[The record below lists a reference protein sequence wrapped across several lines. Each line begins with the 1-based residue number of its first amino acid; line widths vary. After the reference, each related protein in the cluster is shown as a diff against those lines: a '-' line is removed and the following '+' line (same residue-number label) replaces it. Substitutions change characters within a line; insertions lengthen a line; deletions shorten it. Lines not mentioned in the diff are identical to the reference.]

1 MKLEIVRTVKTVYEI
16 DEHELQAFA
25 NTWEDCFDQCEL
37 TTMEDVVN
45 GHLDYIK
52 EEFESSIEC
61 YDTMCGVNSHIQV
74 NEEYSIDDVKMT
86 EADVTKV
93 IANEVKDYID
103 EN

>member
-93 IANEVKDYID
+93 IANKVKDYID

>member
-37 TTMEDVVN
+37 TTMEEVVD
-45 GHLDYIK
+45 GHLNYIK
-52 EEFESSIEC
+52 EEFECSVENYDIEC
-61 YDTMCGVNSHIQV
+61 GVDSHIPV
-74 NEEYSIDDVKMT
+74 SEYFIDGVKMT
-86 EADVTKV
+86 ESDVTKV

>member
-16 DEHELQAFA
+16 DENELQAFA

-37 TTMEDVVN
+37 TTMEEIVD
-45 GHLDYIK
+45 GHLNYIK
-52 EEFESSIEC
+52 EEFECSVEN
-61 YDTMCGVNSHIQV
+61 YDTECGVDSHIPV
-74 NEEYSIDDVKMT
+74 SEYFIDGVKMT
-86 EADVTKV
+86 ESDVTKV

>member
-37 TTMEDVVN
+37 TTMEEIVD

-52 EEFESSIEC
+52 EEFECSVES
-61 YDTMCGVNSHIQV
+61 YDNICAVNSHIPIS
-74 NEEYSIDDVKMT
+74 EYFVDGVKMT
-86 EADVTKV
+86 ESDVTKL
-93 IANEVKDYID
+93 IANKVEDYID
-103 EN
+103 N

>member
-37 TTMEDVVN
+37 TTMEEVVD

>member
-1 MKLEIVRTVKTVYEI
+1 MKLEIVRTIKTVYEI

-52 EEFESSIEC
+52 EEFECSVED
-61 YDTMCGVNSHIQV
+61 YDNVCGVNSLIPIY
-74 NEEYSIDDVKMT
+74 EYFVDGVKMT
-86 EADVTKV
+86 ESDVTRV
-93 IANEVKDYID
+93 IANKVKDYID

>member
-37 TTMEDVVN
+37 TTMEEVVD

-52 EEFESSIEC
+52 EEFECSIEG
-61 YDTMCGVNSHIQV
+61 YDSICGVNSHIQA
-74 NEEYSIDDVKMT
+74 NEKYLIDGVKMS
-86 EADVTKV
+86 ESDVTKV
-93 IANEVKDYID
+93 IANKVKDYID

>member
-52 EEFESSIEC
+52 EEFECSVEG
-61 YDTMCGVNSHIQV
+61 YDNVCEVNSLIPIY
-74 NEEYSIDDVKMT
+74 EYFVDGVKMT
-86 EADVTKV
+86 ESDVTKV

>member
-37 TTMEDVVN
+37 TTMEEVID

-52 EEFESSIEC
+52 EEFECSIEN
-61 YDTMCGVNSHIQV
+61 YDTECGVDSLIPV
-74 NEEYSIDDVKMT
+74 SEYFIDGVKMT
-86 EADVTKV
+86 KADVTKV

>member
-16 DEHELQAFA
+16 DDHELQAFA

-45 GHLDYIK
+45 GHLNYIK
-52 EEFESSIEC
+52 EEFECSVES
-61 YDTMCGVNSHIQV
+61 YDNICGVNSLIPV
-74 NEEYSIDDVKMT
+74 YEYFVDGVKMT
-86 EADVTKV
+86 ESDVTKV

>member
-25 NTWEDCFDQCEL
+25 NTWEDCFDQCEF
-37 TTMEDVVN
+37 TTMEEIVE

-52 EEFESSIEC
+52 EEFEGSIEG
-61 YDTMCGVNSHIQV
+61 YDNVCAVDSHIPV
-74 NEEYSIDDVKMT
+74 SEYFVDGVKMT
-86 EADVTKV
+86 ESDITKV

-103 EN
+103 S

>member
-52 EEFESSIEC
+52 EEFECSVEGYDSI
-61 YDTMCGVNSHIQV
+61 CGVNSHIPV
-74 NEEYSIDDVKMT
+74 SEYFIDGVKMT
-86 EADVTKV
+86 KSDVTKV